1 MEERP
6 MSKYHTICPR
16 CEKEFLNPW
25 QECDE
30 CIAKFYPE
38 T

>member
-1 MEERP
+1 MTP
-6 MSKYHTICPR
+6 KISKYHTKCPR
-16 CEKEFLNPW
+16 CGEQFLNAW